1 METLLQLHPEVT
13 AVYAHGDDM
22 AIGAIAALESAG
34 RRSGKDVLVVGVDGS
49 RVALNAVIAGKLGA
63 TIECNPRFGSPA
75 FDVLEAYAN
84 GESIP
89 PVIINPDRIFD
100 AFNAKEG
107 LKTAF

>member
-1 METLLQLHPEVT
+1 METLLQAHPEVT
-13 AVYAHGDDM
+13 AVYAHGDRCHRGLG
-22 AIGAIAALESAG
+22 IAG
-34 RRSGKDVLVVGVDGS
+34 RRPGKDVLVVGVDGS
-49 RVALNAVIAGKLGA
+49 RVVLNAVIAGKLGA
-63 TIECNPRFGSPA
+63 TIECNPRFGPPA